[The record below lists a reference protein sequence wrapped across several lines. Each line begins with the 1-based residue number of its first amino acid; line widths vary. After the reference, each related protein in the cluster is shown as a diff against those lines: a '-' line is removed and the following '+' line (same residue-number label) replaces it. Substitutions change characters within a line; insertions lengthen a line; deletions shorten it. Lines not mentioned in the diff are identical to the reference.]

1 MSPLIGSTTL
11 PIADAALVQAVLAL
25 TALLLARPALALL
38 VSATSRLPGRVGHVA
53 SSAAA
58 ALRPGLTR
66 RLLATVLGLGVPVVS
81 ALAATPPAAAR
92 VAHAAPDQPG
102 AKATVIGT
110 TGTTSR
116 VAWPSLDAPP
126 VHSRPLRLTEIV
138 VAPGDTLWDIA
149 RRHLPP
155 PARATAVARAWPAWY
170 SANRDRIGPDPSLL
184 RVGTPLRVPDL
195 RRTGTSASHHHNP
208 SPSPAPSQASALS
221 LDPDRR

>member
-38 VSATSRLPGRVGHVA
+38 VTATSRLPGRVGHIA

-58 ALRPGLTR
+58 ALRPGLAR
-66 RLLATVLGLGVPVVS
+66 RLLATVLGLAVPMVS
-81 ALAATPPAAAR
+81 ALAATPPASAR
-92 VAHAAPDQPG
+92 ATHAAPDQPG
-102 AKATVIGT
+102 AKATVIAT
-110 TGTTSR
+110 TGRAVPS
-116 VAWPSLDAPP
+116 SLDAPP
-126 VHSRPLRLTEIV
+126 VHTRPLRLAEIV

-149 RRHLPP
+149 RRHLPQ
-155 PARATAVARAWPAWY
+155 PARASAVARAWPQWY